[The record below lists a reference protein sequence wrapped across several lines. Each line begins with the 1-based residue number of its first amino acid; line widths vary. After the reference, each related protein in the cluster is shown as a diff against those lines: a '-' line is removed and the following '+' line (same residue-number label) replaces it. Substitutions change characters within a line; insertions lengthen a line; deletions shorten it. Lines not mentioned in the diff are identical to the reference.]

1 MKRSW
6 ARGSKGRLGPTT
18 AVQEDG
24 RVRLARCQV
33 RLGLLQPT
41 RRGRQRADGMVLRRG
56 AERLERRIDTSSPPA
71 NRRGEASGVANGPKI
86 ARNGKKGAPHHHHRI
101 RACQFLTGFAWL
113 GSPATLVQ
121 TRSAAE
127 ISPSM
132 LQCKPSSNVL
142 QSARRACSEL
152 GRPGRVVAACRVD
165 RSTGAGG
172 LRDDVEPGV

>member
-1 MKRSW
+1 M
-6 ARGSKGRLGPTT
+6 GR
-18 AVQEDG
+18 
-24 RVRLARCQV
+24 
-33 RLGLLQPT
+33 
-41 RRGRQRADGMVLRRG
+41 RADGMVLRRG
-56 AERLERRIDTSSPPA
+56 AEPLERRIDTSSPPA

-86 ARNGKKGAPHHHHRI
+86 ARNGKKGHPTTTTASAH
-101 RACQFLTGFAWL
+101 ASSLTGFAWL